1 MTDPRDVLNE
11 DLGPTSLWT
20 RVNIAEAIPGVPTPL
35 TWSWSGPSSDIGVSR
50 AWVKMGAL
58 PASRGSRQQAVADRM
73 VAIHAGHPLL
83 NLGILREIGDSIP
96 GHSGDKVE
104 SSLFYSE
111 ELVSG
116 GRTPHRARYPH
127 VAVKLLPA
135 ILGARRWLLSNAPK
149 TERWWEN
156 SVRTLSTRG
165 DPRAALV
172 DSFDRYTTTTTY
184 QTIATL
190 STSGIY
196 DALVRVCAQHG
207 LQDQA
212 GALSTSNEPTPEAV
226 TVQDLWLVSRGEQDM
241 ERFLA
246 RHGYHAPV
254 QGELAVP
261 SWRMD
266 PGPVLKLVDSY
277 RRCDDSE
284 EPDLAQR
291 RIRAARRETERQLLS
306 AVSAAARPAVRL
318 LIRATQSMVP
328 MRETARMQFMQCY
341 DVARAAADM
350 IARDLLAQGAIVC
363 RDDVFYLTVDELVSH
378 ATIDKGLV
386 AYRRERH
393 EYYQTVDLPVRFRG
407 LPKLIEADSVET
419 ECKVLTGLSGSRG
432 VYEGRARIVTTPDD
446 ADELLDGEILVCET
460 TNPSWASYFLVAGA
474 VVVDIGGPLSHGPI
488 VAREMGI
495 PCVINTR
502 DARHVIK
509 TGDRIRVDGTAGTVE
524 ILDSATLTGT

>member
-11 DLGPTSLWT
+11 DLGPTALWT
-20 RVNIAEAIPGVPTPL
+20 RVNIAEAIPGIPTPL

-58 PASRGSRQQAVADRM
+58 PASRGQRQQAVGDRM
-73 VAIHAGHPLL
+73 VAIYAGHPLL

-96 GHSGDKVE
+96 GNSGDSVE

-111 ELVSG
+111 ELESG
-116 GRTPHRARYPH
+116 ECTPHRARYPR
-127 VAVKLLPA
+127 VAIKLLPA
-135 ILGARRWLLSNAPK
+135 ILGARRWLQANAPK
-149 TERWWEN
+149 TERWWTT
-156 SVRTLSTRG
+156 SVRAIAAGG
-165 DPRAALV
+165 DARAALV
-172 DSFDRYTTTTTY
+172 DSFDRYTTTTTH
-184 QTIATL
+184 QTIGTL
-190 STSGIY
+190 STSGVY
-196 DALVRVCAQHG
+196 DMLVKVCARQG
-207 LQDQA
+207 LEDHA
-212 GALSTSNEPTPEAV
+212 GTLSTGNEPTPEAV
-226 TVQDLWLVSRGEQDM
+226 TVQDLWMVSRGRQDL
-241 ERFLA
+241 ETFLE
-246 RHGYHAPV
+246 RHGYHAPI

-266 PGPVLKLVDSY
+266 PAPVRKLVNSY
-277 RRCDDSE
+277 RSCDDGE
-284 EPDLAQR
+284 EPDMAQR
-291 RIRAARRETERQLLS
+291 RIREDRRKTERQLLS
-306 AVSAAARPAVRL
+306 AVPAATRPAVRL
-318 LIRATQSMVP
+318 LIRLAQSMVP

-341 DVARAAADM
+341 DVARAAADSIGRELM
-350 IARDLLAQGAIVC
+350 SQGTIADYG
-363 RDDVFYLTVDELVSH
+363 DVFYLTVDELTSR
-378 ATIDKGLV
+378 ASIDKGLV

-393 EYYQTVDLPVRFRG
+393 EYYKTVDLPVRFRG
-407 LPKLIEADSVET
+407 LPELIETDSTDT
-419 ECKVLTGLSGSRG
+419 ERPLLTGLSGSRG

-509 TGDRIRVDGTAGTVE
+509 TGDRIRVDGTVGTVE
-524 ILDSATLTGT
+524 ILDPATLTST